1 MMSSKGKKSSRGKK
15 GRKGTCPVRPKKG
28 ETSQTVTLDQAL
40 DLAVKIHRSGVR
52 TGSREAL
59 RESRILYERILEAV
73 PEHPVAL
80 HFFGVL
86 LHQTGQTELG
96 VEKIGRALELRPDY
110 VDAWNNLGNLRKV
123 QGRLGDAREAY
134 ERAIGL
140 QPNHADAHSNLGAV
154 QAALGELES
163 AVRAYDEALL
173 CDPDHVSAHH
183 NLANALHRLGR
194 REEAIGH
201 YRAAIALDPTHPD
214 ARKLLGQA
222 LYYDGRVSD
231 AIEVV
236 ENWLKLEPENPEAQH
251 LLAAWT
257 GESVPLR
264 ASDGYVQRAFDA
276 LAESFDDH
284 LRGLGYQAPGL
295 VQGAIE
301 ARIPTPRG
309 DLAVLDAGCG
319 TGLCSGFLKPHAK
332 SLVGVDLSE
341 GMLARARALGVYDEI
356 VQQELTQYLCE
367 HPEAFDMVVSVDT
380 LCYFG
385 DLRLVLEG
393 ARQSLRKGGTLFFTV
408 EKSETSGAGFLLN
421 PHGRY
426 SHTADYVTEE
436 LDRAG
441 FAETSV
447 ENVVLRQERSKPVH
461 GLLVVAS

>member
-1 MMSSKGKKSSRGKK
+1 MSSKGKKSKTSGK
-15 GRKGTCPVRPKKG
+15 GRKGVRPKKG

-52 TGSREAL
+52 TGSQEAL
-59 RESRILYERILEAV
+59 RESRLLYERILEAV

-123 QGRLGDAREAY
+123 QGRLADAREAY

-154 QAALGELES
+154 EAALGELEG
-163 AVRAYDEALL
+163 AVRAYDEALR
-173 CDPDHVSAHH
+173 CDPDHVGAHH

-201 YRAAIALDPTHPD
+201 YRAAIALDPAHPD

-236 ENWLKLEPENPEAQH
+236 ESWLKLEPQNPEARH

-257 GESVPLR
+257 GEGVPPR

-276 LAESFDDH
+276 LADSFDDH
-284 LRGLGYQAPGL
+284 LRGLGYQAPEL
-295 VQGAIE
+295 VQRAIE
-301 ARIPTPRG
+301 ARMPTPRG

-319 TGLCSGFLKPHAK
+319 TGLCSSFLKPHAK

-341 GMLARARALGVYDEI
+341 RMLARARALGVYDEI
-356 VQQELTQYLCE
+356 VQQELTQYLRD
-367 HPEAFDMVVSVDT
+367 HPETFDMVASVDT

-385 DLRLVLEG
+385 ELGEVLGG

-408 EKSETSGAGFLLN
+408 EKNDASSQGFLLN

-426 SHTADYVTEE
+426 SHTAEYVSAE

-441 FAETSV
+441 FAEVSV
-447 ENVVLRQERSKPVH
+447 EDVVLRQERSKPVH